1 MLRQGARQIRYKLGS
16 GDLFVT
22 SGTLQKHWEHC
33 LLKNPTTWKTKNE
46 DPRIN
51 VTFRRVSRETA
62 PIRCATG
69 LRYDPA
75 VASNIA
81 EDAGDGLVRVF
92 CCSRAGPA
100 GTRAPRGG
108 ARRKREFMT

>member
-69 LRYDPA
+69 LLYGRPSPRSLLPA
-75 VASNIA
+75 TW
-81 EDAGDGLVRVF
+81 R
-92 CCSRAGPA
+92 
-100 GTRAPRGG
+100 
-108 ARRKREFMT
+108 